1 MNMARSNKGW
11 ITSQFSKIKEINM
24 KYATP
29 RIKMTRMVK
38 IALLMLRIYLIVL
51 VLILGYKFYT
61 LVTGSG

>member
-1 MNMARSNKGW
+1 MARSIKGW
-11 ITSQFSKIKEINM
+11 IASQFSKIKEINT

-51 VLILGYKFYT
+51 VIILGYKFYT
-61 LVTGSG
+61 LVTGGG

>member
-1 MNMARSNKGW
+1 MARKEKGW

-29 RIKMTRMVK
+29 RIRMTRGVK
-38 IALLMLRIYLIVL
+38 IALLLLRIYLLIL

-61 LVTGSG
+61 LVTGGG